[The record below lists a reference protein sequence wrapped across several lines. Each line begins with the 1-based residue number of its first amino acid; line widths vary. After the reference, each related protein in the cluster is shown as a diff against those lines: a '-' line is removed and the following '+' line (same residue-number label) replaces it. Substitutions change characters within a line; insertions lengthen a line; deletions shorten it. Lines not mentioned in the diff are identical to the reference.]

1 MTPDLQKIYSNCVLK
16 KDWRGAVQILKV
28 ALDRESGDSEAMRQ
42 LSDMRGLFYIEA
54 GALIREAEICVSGGN
69 QNDSLQII
77 KRLDERFP
85 EWVELSDSNDVLTA
99 LWNVK
104 FAKPVAASAI
114 PSDPK
119 VEDPEQVLPSME
131 IRAEK
136 SLKELLERAEP
147 TMLTSVKIAD
157 LRQLET
163 LFVEADHGF
172 VLGVKSGTV
181 TKKQI
186 TDGLARVRAQIE
198 ENGNRSVVRNFMVLL
213 GLLIL
218 TGIGV
223 WLLKARKEPDLTV
236 PTPVPIPSPKGKLNK
251 ELWNPHELND
261 DFLLPMP
268 ENGQMVFRRIAL
280 PRSKIEGEQSSFFEF
295 IVTSE
300 GSEKRRVYA
309 PFEESQERYYFLG
322 KYEVTEGQYDAIMS
336 PSSLRANAMPKRNVT
351 FEEANSFCERYTK
364 WIQKQNRD
372 ILPTSPK
379 RKTVAIIRLPDS
391 AEWEFAAR
399 GGRLTYGNAEFSQRF
414 PYPATDLNRYEWFGG
429 DGSSNYEV
437 HPIGK
442 KMPNVLGCYDL
453 LGNVREITCTPLQRG
468 GAYRQAVVARGGD
481 VRTKE
486 RDMNVGL
493 VTEHP
498 LASRNGVP
506 FETEMHG
513 FRVLLGILEPDP
525 EFLTSPKGPPSPD
538 GGVSKQQ

>member
-1 MTPDLQKIYSNCVLK
+1 MTPDLQKEYSRSVIRR
-16 KDWRGAVQILKV
+16 DWKGAVQTLKV
-28 ALDRESGDSEAMRQ
+28 ALERDNADADAMRQ
-42 LSDMRGLFYIEA
+42 LADMRGRFCLEA
-54 GALIREAEICVSGGN
+54 DALLKELKQRIADGNRADMLDLIRVWD
-69 QNDSLQII
+69 Q
-77 KRLDERFP
+77 KFP
-85 EWVELSDSNDVLTA
+85 EWVELCDSNDALIA

-104 FAKPVAASAI
+104 FIKPVAPIAVPVSPRSEEAA
-114 PSDPK
+114 PN
-119 VEDPEQVLPSME
+119 
-131 IRAEK
+131 AENK
-136 SLKELLERAEP
+136 AEAALKELLERADP
-147 TMLTSVKIAD
+147 SVLAPARIAD

-163 LFVEADHGF
+163 LFVEAEHGF
-172 VLGVKSGTV
+172 VLGVNSGTV

-186 TDGLARVRAQIE
+186 AEGLAKVRAQIE
-198 ENGNRSVVRNFMVLL
+198 EIGKRSVIRNFMVLL

-218 TGIGV
+218 AGIGV
-223 WLLKARKEPDLTV
+223 WSLKARREPDVTV
-236 PTPVPIPSPKGKLNK
+236 PKSVPTSSPKGKLNK
-251 ELWNPHELND
+251 ELCNPHELND

-268 ENGQMVFRRIAL
+268 ESGQMVFRRIAL

-309 PFEESQERYYFLG
+309 PFEESRERYYFLG

-351 FEEANSFCERYTK
+351 FEEANSFCEQYTK

>member
-131 IRAEK
+131 IKAEK

-213 GLLIL
+213 GFLIL

-236 PTPVPIPSPKGKLNK
+236 PTPVPIPSLKGKLSK
-251 ELWNPHELND
+251 ELCNPHESND
-261 DFLLPMP
+261 DFPLPMP
-268 ENGQMVFRRIAL
+268 EDGLMVFRRIVL
-280 PRSKIEGEQSSFFEF
+280 PTSKNEGERSSFFEF
-295 IVTSE
+295 SATNE

-309 PFEESQERYYFLG
+309 PFEVAQERCYFLG

-336 PSSLRANAMPKRNVT
+336 PSSLRANAMPMRNVT
-351 FEEANSFCERYTK
+351 FEQARSFCLLYTE
-364 WIQKQNRD
+364 WLQKQYRD
-372 ILPTSPK
+372 VLPKTK
-379 RKTVAIIRLPDS
+379 RKTMAVIRLAES

-399 GGRLTYGNAEFSQRF
+399 GGNRTYRSAEFAKRF
-414 PYPATDLNRYEWFGG
+414 PYADVDLNRYEWFGG
-429 DGSSNYEV
+429 DKASNNHV
-437 HPIGK
+437 HSVGERK
-442 KMPNVLGCYDL
+442 PNVLGCYDL
-453 LGNVREITCTPLQRG
+453 LGNVREITRTKLLRG
-468 GAYRQAVVARGGD
+468 GIYLEAMAARGGD
-481 VRTKE
+481 AWTAE
-486 RDMNVGL
+486 RDVSVTL
-493 VTEHP
+493 ETEHP
-498 LASRNGVP
+498 LAALNGGP
-506 FETEMHG
+506 FETERHG
-513 FRVLLGILEPDP
+513 FRVVISTSEPDWEP
-525 EFLTSPKGPPSPD
+525 QRVPSASP
-538 GGVSKQQ
+538 GGGGEAAPKQP